1 MFLQPLQIGFQQPK
15 YPLGI
20 PCAHA
25 RGWQTDHETLL
36 SLHHATYL
44 GDVLVNTVKV
54 IFKTHG
60 FLIGHP

>member
-1 MFLQPLQIGFQQPK
+1 
-15 YPLGI
+15 LGV
-20 PCAHA
+20 PRAHA
-25 RGWQTDHETLL
+25 RGSQTDHETLL
-36 SLHHATYL
+36 SLHHATCL